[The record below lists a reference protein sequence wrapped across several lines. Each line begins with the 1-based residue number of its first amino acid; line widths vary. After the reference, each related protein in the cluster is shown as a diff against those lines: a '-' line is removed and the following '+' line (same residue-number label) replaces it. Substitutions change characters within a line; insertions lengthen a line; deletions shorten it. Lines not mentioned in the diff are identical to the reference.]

1 MPRKGYDVTGCAPG
15 TPAAEA
21 AARARQRAAPG
32 NRTPRAGT
40 PINPS
45 HHDGDEQETPRASR
59 IGVFAGDVAA
69 GGPPAY
75 SQANVT
81 QAEGGIQTQQFLPR
95 QELFQNPL
103 NVSSFQAA
111 NDFMARPISGPHGH
125 PVPFQAQSS
134 IFPEVASS
142 ASTGQSVGFVNVP
155 AEYSTAAF
163 GAAEFGAQQWPQ
175 QWNNNQFYALPA
187 SQHGIQS
194 FPMPH
199 PGPQSFA
206 QYPTAGGTAQHPA
219 PNTNSGTLASQSHD
233 EDTEMTGI
241 NR

>member
-21 AARARQRAAPG
+21 AARAKQRAAPG

-40 PINPS
+40 PINPTGQ
-45 HHDGDEQETPRASR
+45 DGDDQETPRASR
-59 IGVFAGDVAA
+59 IGVFAGDAP
-69 GGPPAY
+69 GGPPVY
-75 SQANVT
+75 SQANVM
-81 QAEGGIQTQQFLPR
+81 QDDGGFQTQRFLPR
-95 QELFQNPL
+95 QELFQDPL

-111 NDFMARPISGPHGH
+111 NNVMVRPISGPHGH

-134 IFPEVASS
+134 MFPGVASS
-142 ASTGQSVGFVNVP
+142 ASTGQNVGFINAP
-155 AEYSTAAF
+155 AQFSTAAF
-163 GAAEFGAQQWPQ
+163 GTTEFGAQQQPQ

-194 FPMPH
+194 FPMSH
-199 PGPQSFA
+199 PGSESFVC
-206 QYPTAGGTAQHPA
+206 YPKAVGTAQYSA
-219 PNTNSGTLASQSHD
+219 PNTNAGTLASQSHD
-233 EDTEMTGI
+233 EDTEMTGT

>member
-75 SQANVT
+75 SQVNVM
-81 QAEGGIQTQQFLPR
+81 QDERGCQTQGFLPR

-111 NDFMARPISGPHGH
+111 SNVIARPISGPHGH

-134 IFPEVASS
+134 IFPGVASS
-142 ASTGQSVGFVNVP
+142 APTSQSVGFVNAP
-155 AEYSTAAF
+155 AQYSTATF
-163 GAAEFGAQQWPQ
+163 GTAEFGAQQWPQ

-194 FPMPH
+194 FPTSH
-199 PGPQSFA
+199 PGPESFA
-206 QYPTAGGTAQHPA
+206 HYPTAGGAAQYPA
-219 PNTNSGTLASQSHD
+219 PNANAGNPATQSHD
-233 EDTEMTGI
+233 EDTEMTGT

>member
-40 PINPS
+40 PINPTR
-45 HHDGDEQETPRASR
+45 HDGDDQETPRASR
-59 IGVFAGDVAA
+59 TGVFTGAVS
-69 GGPPAY
+69 GGPPTY
-75 SQANVT
+75 SQTNVM
-81 QAEGGIQTQQFLPR
+81 QDDRGFQTQLLLPG

-103 NVSSFQAA
+103 NVSSIQEA
-111 NDFMARPISGPHGH
+111 NNFMARPISGPHGH

-134 IFPEVASS
+134 MFPGVASP
-142 ASTGQSVGFVNVP
+142 ASTGQSVGFVNAP
-155 AEYSTAAF
+155 AQFNAATF
-163 GAAEFGAQQWPQ
+163 GTAEFGAQQQ
-175 QWNNNQFYALPA
+175 RQYWNNNQLYALPA

-194 FPMPH
+194 FPMSH
-199 PGPQSFA
+199 PGPEPFVCYPAAGETA
-206 QYPTAGGTAQHPA
+206 QYPA
-219 PNTNSGTLASQSHD
+219 PNTNTGTSASQSHD
-233 EDTEMTGI
+233 EDTEMTGT